1 MSDIQ
6 SVEKKMVTKPTI
18 YTEEFVLQEV
28 NSLLKE
34 LRDDK
39 DIVYKGQLFEHRKY
53 SMQRYS
59 EWATKFEYHSEISE
73 TIEKIDEL
81 LLTRIN
87 MGGLKNE
94 LNAGMTKFNLINN
107 YDWKEKTETD
117 LTTQGKSLNISLD
130 AGIASVQPTSQ
141 PSSQTE
147 TGT

>member
-1 MSDIQ
+1 MSDIKP
-6 SVEKKMVTKPTI
+6 VEEKMVTKPTI

-59 EWATKFEYHSEISE
+59 EWAAKFEYHTEISE

-107 YDWKEKTETD
+107 YDWKEKNETD
-117 LTTQGKSLNISLD
+117 ITTQGKSINITLD
-130 AGIASVQPTSQ
+130 AGTSPVLPIGKPTTTTEAST
-141 PSSQTE
+141 
-147 TGT
+147 